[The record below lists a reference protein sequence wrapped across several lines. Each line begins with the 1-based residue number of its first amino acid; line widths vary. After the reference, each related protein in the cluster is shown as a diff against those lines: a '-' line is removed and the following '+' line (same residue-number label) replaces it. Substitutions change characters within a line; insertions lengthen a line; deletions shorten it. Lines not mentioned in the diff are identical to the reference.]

1 MMVNELQPHPE
12 LRNLRNHLRS
22 IHDSISHFQ
31 PPVKRPPILDSSLE
45 VIQNPAEDT
54 HWFQHDN
61 IPGLKRLKDS
71 IKVDLDALDK
81 FLDQPDSAHLPPLST
96 NAPYLIAVWNE
107 VLCAKAPVLC
117 VFKSF
122 STSSDESGDKQSSNG
137 AKIDV
142 VADCG
147 RRWIRVN
154 TIKNS
159 RICAEFREID
169 SYLTDDESSD
179 EEDENYRP
187 SLAQKEFD
195 NSVLRM
201 GRSLVAA
208 ARMNPVQIPVSHF
221 SFENVTP
228 KITLRLTR
236 LDPDADPTEPRI
248 AQTIQGLIDMGIDVQ
263 LGERTPDEIP
273 PVQPSTAPNVSSL
286 TFEPTTRINLDLS
299 VLIALVSDLTHSP
312 LPATIDEANTR
323 FVPPERYLEWKKK
336 VNALKA
342 QSKKLLDP
350 DFDDENFEISLP
362 AQQDMAK
369 TSRALTNQVLQ
380 EMGKGVLQ
388 EIADRINALPPDVSI
403 GVRKIEF
410 WTTRE
415 ARDRCMRIVSKVGGS
430 KEKRR
435 TQGLLFDS
443 STHDGKQRSDA
454 VSSDVA
460 SDYPLPFPTT
470 VEKAQEAYWES
481 SRYAHGLIPFI
492 PLHFFPEFTP
502 STTSLSPSIG
512 DTDSTSG
519 LDTSQFLPNPQ
530 SIPPFFKSLHS
541 TCCDIL
547 MYEKHNRSNGGPR
560 GLKGHIGLQVPRHH
574 PNNSESQTHSASPLD
589 PSVNGDELETD
600 LLHNTISSFPR
611 ATITKANPRLTAHTV
626 QSLAWGSAL
635 GWTTLTANRTSVKAI
650 VKEIN
655 ARAKV
660 EMFEAFTSTNGSVA
674 TAGSNEE
681 SPHVSN
687 GQADASV
694 SVAASLKSSDHGAS
708 SSEEQKGS
716 AESSNSLKAA
726 IWIIDPRSLAEGM
739 RTESVDDQ

>member
-1 MMVNELQPHPE
+1 MVNELQPHPE

-107 VLCAKAPVLC
+107 VLCAQAPVLC

-208 ARMNPVQIPVSHF
+208 ARLNPVQLPVSHP

-410 WTTRE
+410 WSTRE

-454 VSSDVA
+454 
-460 SDYPLPFPTT
+460 
-470 VEKAQEAYWES
+470 AYWES

-492 PLHFFPEFTP
+492 PLHFFPESTP
-502 STTSLSPSIG
+502 STTSLFPSIG

-519 LDTSQFLPNPQ
+519 LDTSQ
-530 SIPPFFKSLHS
+530 
-541 TCCDIL
+541 
-547 MYEKHNRSNGGPR
+547 Y
-560 GLKGHIGLQVPRHH
+560 
-574 PNNSESQTHSASPLD
+574 

-600 LLHNTISSFPR
+600 LLHNTISGFPR

-660 EMFEAFTSTNGSVA
+660 EI
-674 TAGSNEE
+674 
-681 SPHVSN
+681 
-687 GQADASV
+687 
-694 SVAASLKSSDHGAS
+694 
-708 SSEEQKGS
+708 SSEEEKGS